1 MKVFLGEGDMMER
14 ELVTC
19 GGARHVDR
27 SATVELGE
35 EKQEHAI
42 GSM

>member
-1 MKVFLGEGDMMER
+1 MDFLDEGEMMER
-14 ELVTC
+14 EMVTC
-19 GGARHVDR
+19 GGTRHVDR

-35 EKQEHAI
+35 EKREHAI